1 MVFVGVVLVFG
12 VSVLAVAV
20 VEGCSLEI
28 VYLYL

>member
-12 VSVLAVAV
+12 VSVVAVVV

-28 VYLYL
+28 VYLFL